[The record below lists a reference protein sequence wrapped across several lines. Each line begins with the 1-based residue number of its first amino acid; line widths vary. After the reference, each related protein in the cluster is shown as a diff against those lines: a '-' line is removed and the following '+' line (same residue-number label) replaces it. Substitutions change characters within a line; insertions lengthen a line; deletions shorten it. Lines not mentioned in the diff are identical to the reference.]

1 MKQTCRKLWNWFDD
15 RTGIRGVFK
24 ATAGHIIPP
33 KTGWKYVFGSATLI
47 AFAIQLATGIALATK
62 YVPSTS
68 QAYETLL
75 YITNQDPFGHVLR
88 GLHYWGASAMVL
100 FAGIHMIRVFLTGS
114 YKFPREMNWI
124 SGVFLFVFMLGTSFT
139 GQLLRWDQNAVWTA
153 AVFAEQG
160 GKVPFIGN
168 TLAHL
173 ILGGETLGGQ
183 TLSHF
188 FTLHV
193 FVLPGLLIS
202 FLFVHL
208 FLVIR
213 NGISEPPRMGEP
225 VDPKTYR
232 AKYEQLLQEKGEPFW
247 PNAAWRDMIF
257 GSCVIIAIA
266 LLAIWIGPPA
276 LDLRPD
282 PTIINAEPRPDW
294 YFLWYFAVLALSPH
308 ELENYIIIL
317 GPAIAGIALLGLPLF
332 FNKGERHPLRR
343 PWSITIVL
351 LTCLLISVL
360 WLLGDKA
367 PWSPRFDAHALTP
380 EIVQAPNASV
390 ARGAQLFDVHG
401 CLYCHA
407 IAGHGGHRGPDLT
420 YIGDRL
426 TRPDIVIRIMN
437 GGYNMPS
444 YAPSLTGKELELIAD
459 FLVTRKKARLESAHT
474 P

>member
-1 MKQTCRKLWNWFDD
+1 MKSTCKKIWNWFDD
-15 RTGIRGVFK
+15 RTGASHVFK

-33 KTGWKYVFGSATLI
+33 KTGWKYVFGSATLL
-47 AFAIQLATGIALATK
+47 AFVVQIATGIALATK

-75 YITNQDPFGHVLR
+75 YITNEDPFGHLLR

-168 TLAHL
+168 SLAHL
-173 ILGGETLGGQ
+173 ILGGQTLGGQ

-193 FVLPGLLIS
+193 FILPGLLIS
-202 FLFVHL
+202 FLCVHL

-213 NGISEPPRMGEP
+213 NGISEPPKMGEP
-225 VDPKTYR
+225 VDPATYR
-232 AKYEQLLQEKGEPFW
+232 ENYEKLLREKGEPVW
-247 PNAAWRDMIF
+247 PNAAWRDMVF
-257 GSCVIIAIA
+257 GTCVILGIA
-266 LLAIWIGPPA
+266 LLAIFVGPPA
-276 LDLRPD
+276 LDLKPD
-282 PTIINAEPRPDW
+282 PTIIDAEPRPDW

-317 GPAIAGIALLGLPLF
+317 GPAIAGIALLALPIL

-343 PWSITIVL
+343 PWSITIIGFVTLHFAWSRIIRHPWLPL
-351 LTCLLISVL
+351 L
-360 WLLGDKA
+360 
-367 PWSPRFDAHALTP
+367 PRH
-380 EIVQAPNASV
+380 
-390 ARGAQLFDVHG
+390 
-401 CLYCHA
+401 
-407 IAGHGGHRGPDLT
+407 
-420 YIGDRL
+420 
-426 TRPDIVIRIMN
+426 
-437 GGYNMPS
+437 
-444 YAPSLTGKELELIAD
+444 
-459 FLVTRKKARLESAHT
+459 
-474 P
+474 

>member
-1 MKQTCRKLWNWFDD
+1 MKHTCKKVWNWFDD
-15 RTGIRGVFK
+15 RTGIRSVFK
-24 ATAGHIIPP
+24 ATAGHLIPP

-47 AFAIQLATGIALATK
+47 AFGIQLATGIALVTK

-75 YITNQDPFGHVLR
+75 YITNQDPFGHLLR
-88 GLHYWGASAMVL
+88 SLHYWGASAMVL
-100 FAGIHMIRVFLTGS
+100 LAGIHMIRVFWTGS

-124 SGVFLFVFMLGTSFT
+124 SGVFLFVFMLGISFT

-173 ILGGETLGGQ
+173 ILGGKTLGGQ

-213 NGISEPPRMGEP
+213 NGISEPPKMGKP

-232 AKYEQLLQEKGEPFW
+232 AEYEQLIQEKGEPFW
-247 PNAAWRDMIF
+247 PNAAWRDLVF
-257 GSCVIIAIA
+257 GSCVIIGIA
-266 LLAIWIGPPA
+266 LLAILIGAPA
-276 LDLRPD
+276 LDRPPD

-308 ELENYIIIL
+308 ALENYIIIL
-317 GPAIAGIALLGLPLF
+317 GPAIAGIALLALPLL

-351 LTCLLISVL
+351 LTCLLIGVL
-360 WLLGDKA
+360 WMLGDKA
-367 PWSPRFDAHALTP
+367 PWSPKFDAHALTP

-390 ARGAQLFDVHG
+390 AQGAELFDVHG

-426 TRPDIVIRIMN
+426 TRHEIVIRIMN

-444 YAPSLTGKELELIAD
+444 YAPSLSSEELELIAD
-459 FLVTRKKARLESAHT
+459 FLVSRKKVRLESAQS

>member
-1 MKQTCRKLWNWFDD
+1 
-15 RTGIRGVFK
+15 
-24 ATAGHIIPP
+24 
-33 KTGWKYVFGSATLI
+33 
-47 AFAIQLATGIALATK
+47 
-62 YVPSTS
+62 
-68 QAYETLL
+68 
-75 YITNQDPFGHVLR
+75 
-88 GLHYWGASAMVL
+88 MVL
-100 FAGIHMIRVFLTGS
+100 LAGLHMIRVFLTGS

-124 SGVFLFVFMLGTSFT
+124 SGVFLFVFMLGISFT

-160 GKVPFIGN
+160 GKVPLIGN

-202 FLFVHL
+202 FLFIHL

-213 NGISEPPRMGEP
+213 NGISEPPQMGEP

-232 AKYEQLLQEKGEPFW
+232 AKYEQLLQEQGEPFW
-247 PNAAWRDMIF
+247 PNAAWRDLVF
-257 GSCVIIAIA
+257 GTGVIIAIA
-266 LLAIWIGPPA
+266 LLAIFIGPPA
-276 LDLRPD
+276 LDPPPD

-317 GPAIAGIALLGLPLF
+317 GPALAGIALLSLPLL

-343 PWSITIVL
+343 PWSIAIVL

-360 WLLGDKA
+360 WILGDKA
-367 PWSPRFDAHALTP
+367 PWSPKFEAQALTP
-380 EIVQAPNASV
+380 AIVQAPNDSV
-390 ARGAQLFDVHG
+390 ARGAELFDTRG

-444 YAPSLTGKELELIAD
+444 YAPSLTGEDLELIVD
-459 FLVTRKKARLESAHT
+459 FLVSRKKVR
-474 P
+474 